1 MDKYSVLSIAVLVIL
16 GAWHAI
22 IGSLIFTYY
31 QNQPITTDTYWLW
44 IDRYIFFVLVF
55 LYIVMHLVFIICYFR
70 GPYRYRRKMME
81 KDIEYQ
87 KENFDGKKTAHDRLN
102 HV

>member
-1 MDKYSVLSIAVLVIL
+1 MDKYSVISMVVLVIL

-22 IGSLIFTYY
+22 IGSLVFTYHY
-31 QNQPITTDTYWLW
+31 DQAITPDANWLW
-44 IDRYIFFVLVF
+44 IDRYVFFGLMF
-55 LYIVMHLVFIICYFR
+55 LYIVMHLVFIICYYR
-70 GPYRYRRKMME
+70 GPYRYRRKMTQ

-87 KENFDGKKTAHDRLN
+87 KETQHQSN